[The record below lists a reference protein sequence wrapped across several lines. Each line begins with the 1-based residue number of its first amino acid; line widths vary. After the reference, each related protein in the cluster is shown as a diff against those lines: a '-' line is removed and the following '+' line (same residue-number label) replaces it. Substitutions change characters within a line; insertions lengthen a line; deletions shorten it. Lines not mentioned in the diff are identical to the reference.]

1 MLTPQELTGK
11 TFEKAVFG
19 GYDMA
24 SVEEFIEA
32 VAKDYTDLY
41 KENAAL
47 KSKMKVLVDKV
58 EEYRATED
66 SMRAAL
72 LAAQKQATAM
82 VTEAEER
89 KETLLA
95 DAELEARAKIG
106 ALHDEIINEQ
116 KRLNAIKTATKEFL
130 ANTRALCESE
140 LKVLEAAPDLT
151 LEEIEQTTQE
161 VRTAQAQ
168 AANIAALSEKILADY
183 NKSVEK
189 PAEQPAEGTAVFTP
203 VNGAVPAEP
212 QPQPVAQPQ
221 PVPQPQMAPQPVP
234 QPQAAPQPQP
244 QPVRT
249 AFTNTDTRP
258 VNLAD
263 LKFGRNYHAEDDL

>member
-1 MLTPQELTGK
+1 MLTPQEVSEHAFAKST
-11 TFEKAVFG
+11 FG
-19 GYDMA
+19 GYNMA
-24 SVEEFIEA
+24 MVDEFLDELTD
-32 VAKDYTDLY
+32 DYTSLY

-47 KSKMKVLVDKV
+47 KAKMKVLVDKV

-116 KRLNAIKTATKEFL
+116 KRLNAIKIATQEFL

-140 LKVLEAAPDLT
+140 MKVLEAAPDLT
-151 LEEIEQTTQE
+151 LDEIEQTTQE

-168 AANIAALSEKILADY
+168 AANIAALSEKILAGY
-183 NKSVEK
+183 HQAEK
-189 PAEQPAEGTAVFTP
+189 PAEQPAEATTLFTAVKETE
-203 VNGAVPAEP
+203 APAEP
-212 QPQPVAQPQ
+212 RKEPEK
-221 PVPQPQMAPQPVP
+221 APE
-234 QPQAAPQPQP
+234 P
-244 QPVRT
+244 QPVRAAYT
-249 AFTNTDTRP
+249 DTDTRP
-258 VNLAD
+258 VNLSD